1 MGTQISCKYK
11 KLVKYNNILPQSKVL
26 VGKSADKANIV
37 GDVSLIGSFRIPAI
51 RAQPEGPVNQVNSLN
66 STMYLQE
73 SSHAPL
79 KRA

>member
-1 MGTQISCKYK
+1 MGTQISCKCK

-37 GDVSLIGSFRIPAI
+37 GDVSLTGSGIPAI

-66 STMYLQE
+66 STTYLQE
-73 SSHAPL
+73 SSHASL